1 MSKRDVLDPEL
12 ARRLAW
18 RTAADL
24 TDDASQTP
32 LAPDDDLA
40 PAPNLD
46 DDPDLDDPDDD
57 DPDDDEGPP
66 VDNHTRWALA
76 RKRAAEMVAQIRHTA
91 ALPEA
96 EQVAPTAALLE
107 RADDDMDAALCVAD
121 RPDDVLSLW
130 RLALRHYTNLPVID
144 GEDHHGAFIYLG
156 LPLHFAEAAPILD
169 EIAARGLV
177 DVIRILGHV
186 LADKESAPLH
196 HPAVDEVLTRLIDR
210 GGTWGVRT
218 AAAQGLSER
227 RFEVAIPALRR
238 ALRWPCLP
246 LRARALALLVRAG
259 ALTAEEVQ
267 ALLLEAAE
275 RPLSGKVDSSGR
287 EAGGA
292 YAQALCAAVVATRPP
307 GGCAPL
313 EEISTWR
320 FLRVAGPFGWT
331 SPWAYFTLAR
341 AYPERARWVLARAL
355 RGRFTI
361 WAPGVVEAIGVL
373 PEEAARPLLLE
384 AAEHPPH
391 HRAEE
396 AKRIWFRRF
405 GEECPVGELGA
416 VPRALLAGPPSE
428 RLLACAVVLRG
439 DADAASAHLL
449 RTLLAEGPGRE
460 ARGIEDLTPPQR
472 EALALWTLAARRVP
486 LRSGLPTTA
495 GEVSA
500 ALADRFG
507 GAALAALS
515 ILAEEDAEVGIELE
529 WLSALATLLGPPG
542 VRRQSDDPW
551 AVLESEVRLPLGD
564 AERALLRRLG
574 ELGLASPAWDGSTAP
589 LWALK
594 SAGCR
599 PEDVDALLRLLAH
612 PGADE
617 RGSRYFYAAHQVEHG
632 LDGVDGVDEKL
643 PAAARAAWEARA
655 YGAFARL
662 ARLGSARGNAAVVQ
676 LLSDAVDALDEHP
689 EATSALRSAV
699 SPWRGLDAAWA
710 LPRLW
715 NPASRAFD
723 VAWEVI
729 KTHPGPEALDA
740 LEAALVSPARDGAPA
755 ARAAGVL
762 HCRRDHR
769 LAPEDLDALLARAPI
784 DACAD
789 ALALLIDRGTPIAEL
804 RSHASRCLA
813 AGDYD
818 ELHPLLDTL
827 CARRPAD
834 AEEIYQPMLPLVR
847 SPAVGRFLQREL
859 GRRGEEAPYWQD
871 LGEEAPPTKI
881 DPRELS

>member
-1 MSKRDVLDPEL
+1 MKSQLSLL
-12 ARRLAW
+12 A
-18 RTAADL
+18 
-24 TDDASQTP
+24 SM
-32 LAPDDDLA
+32 APPSSDGPRAGFA
-40 PAPNLD
+40 PVKPANVYA
-46 DDPDLDDPDDD
+46 
-57 DPDDDEGPP
+57 ESPP
-66 VDNHTRWALA
+66 VDNQTRWALA
-76 RKRAAEMVAQIRHTA
+76 RKRGAEMAEQIRRA
-91 ALPEA
+91 ATLPEA
-96 EQVAPTAALLE
+96 EQSAPLAALLE
-107 RADDDMDAALCVAD
+107 RADEDTDAALCVAD
-121 RPDDVLSLW
+121 RPDEVLCLW
-130 RLALRHYTNLPVID
+130 HLAVRHDEDLQAID
-144 GEDHHGAFIYLG
+144 GGDHLSAFIYLG
-156 LPLHFAEAAPILD
+156 LPLYRAEAAAILD

-177 DVIRILGHV
+177 DLIRILGHV
-186 LADKESAPLH
+186 LEDKESAPLH

-210 GGTWGVRT
+210 GGTWGLRT
-218 AAAQGLSER
+218 AAARGLSEK
-227 RFEVAIPALRR
+227 RFEGALPGLRR
-238 ALRWPCLP
+238 ALGWPCLP

-259 ALTAEEVQ
+259 ALTAEEVE

-275 RPLSGKVDSSGR
+275 RPLSGAVGSSME

-292 YAQALCAAVVATRPP
+292 YAEALRAAVVATRPP
-307 GGCAPL
+307 GGAAPL

-331 SPWAYFTLAR
+331 SPWAYATLAL

-361 WAPGVVEAIGVL
+361 WAPGVVAAIGLL

-391 HRAEE
+391 PRAEE
-396 AKRIWFRRF
+396 ARKIWFRRF

-439 DADAASAHLL
+439 DSDEASAHLL
-449 RTLLAEGPGRE
+449 RALLAEGPGRG

-515 ILAEEDAEVGIELE
+515 ILAEEDAQVGIEHE
-529 WLSALATLLGPPG
+529 WLSALSTLLGPPG
-542 VRRQSDDPW
+542 VLRQSDDPW
-551 AVLESEVRLPLGD
+551 TVLESEVRLPLGD
-564 AERALLRRLG
+564 AERALLRRLA
-574 ELGLASPAWDGSTAP
+574 EIGLASPTWDGSTAP
-589 LWALK
+589 LRALT

-599 PEDVDALLRLLAH
+599 PEDVDTLLGVLTH

-617 RGSRYFYAAHQVEHG
+617 RGSRFFYAAHHVEHG

-662 ARLGSARGNAAVVQ
+662 ARLGAARGNAAVAE

-699 SPWRGLDAAWA
+699 SQGRGLDADRA
-710 LPRLW
+710 LELLW

-723 VAWEVI
+723 VAWEAVEAR
-729 KTHPGPEALDA
+729 PDPEALAA
-740 LEAALVSPARDGAPA
+740 LEAALGSPARDGAPA

-762 HCRRDHR
+762 HGRRSHR
-769 LAPEDLDALLARAPI
+769 LAPEHLDALLARAPI

-789 ALALLIDRGTPIAEL
+789 ALALLIDRGTPIAEV
-804 RSHASRCLA
+804 RSHIARCLA
-813 AGDYD
+813 AGNHD
-818 ELHPLLDTL
+818 EVRPLLDTL
-827 CARRPAD
+827 YGHRPAD
-834 AEEIYQPMLPLVR
+834 AEEIYQRVLPLVR

-871 LGEEAPPTKI
+871 LGDEAPPTEV